1 MEPRFPPCGGTAG
14 EFKRPPGLLRCMGL
28 FCSPGILAVTPAA
41 WEICAGEDS
50 NGVTNPNKM
59 GILGVAG
66 EFREL
71 VTAVFSGV
79 VP

>member
-1 MEPRFPPCGGTAG
+1 
-14 EFKRPPGLLRCMGL
+14 MGL

-59 GILGVAG
+59 GILGAAG